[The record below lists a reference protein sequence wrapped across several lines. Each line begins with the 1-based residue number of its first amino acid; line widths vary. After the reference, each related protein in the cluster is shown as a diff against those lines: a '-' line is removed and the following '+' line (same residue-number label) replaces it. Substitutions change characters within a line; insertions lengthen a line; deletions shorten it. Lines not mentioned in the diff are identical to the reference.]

1 MTLRLDTAGATN
13 EGAYGKDYSDTG
25 TGTGVDRYTLGDD
38 RSRLSYEMT
47 ITDSGTFVGG
57 PAIVEGH
64 WVALG
69 ETPEPYDCKIDE

>member
-1 MTLRLDTAGATN
+1 MTND
-13 EGAYGKDYSDTG
+13 GAYGKNNSG
-25 TGTGVDRYTLGDD
+25 TGADRFTVDRYTLSDD